1 MSSLPSQVLRT
12 ASETLVAL
20 RQRTDEFI
28 GGPPDPAA
36 DADLPDG
43 LSAPDARKGRKM
55 MWLDGLV
62 TNISESF
69 VLNFV
74 NPYALALGATN
85 VQVGWLSALT
95 NLAGALGQLPGAR
108 LDERGISRKL
118 VVIVCG
124 GGIAR
129 LLLIAMALV
138 PLVFGGG
145 AAIYAFIAL
154 IALRSFLNNLGVPAW
169 SALVA
174 DIAPAS
180 IRGRYFASR
189 NIALAVAALLFT
201 PLAGRLAEVLGLP
214 LGYQASFLVAGLIG
228 FAATAIFARI
238 PEPPRAR
245 PAATAQ
251 AARPHSAWTAL
262 RTHPEFAWFAAVA
275 FIWNLGIMVAGPF
288 FSVYLVRN
296 LGASPTQIGL
306 LAAIHSFAAIFGQR
320 LWGRLTDRRG
330 PEWVVLVAGWSIPLI
345 PVLYALVP
353 NPWLLL
359 PVEAL
364 SGFAWAG
371 YGLANFNLL
380 LDLTPVEQRTRYIAL
395 YQIAVFSA
403 AFIGPLIGSAL
414 ANSVGIIGL
423 FWISAAGRVVAALIF
438 MLTIYSTRRRAHR
451 TSA

>member
-1 MSSLPSQVLRT
+1 MSITPSQVLRAAADT
-12 ASETLVAL
+12 VTAL

-28 GGPPDPAA
+28 AGPPDPAA
-36 DADLPDG
+36 DAELPPG
-43 LSAPDARKGRKM
+43 LSARDARTGRKM

-118 VVIVCG
+118 VVMVCG

-129 LLLIAMALV
+129 LLLIFMALV
-138 PLVFGGG
+138 PLIFGGG

-189 NIALAVAALLFT
+189 NIALAIAALLFT
-201 PLAGRLAEVLGLP
+201 PLAGRLAESLGLP
-214 LGYQASFLVAGLIG
+214 LGYQANFLLAGLIG
-228 FAATAIFARI
+228 FGATAIFARI
-238 PEPPRAR
+238 PEPPRQR
-245 PAATAQ
+245 PVATEAATG
-251 AARPHSAWTAL
+251 HSPWTAL
-262 RTHPEFAWFAAVA
+262 RSHPQFAWFAAVA

-306 LAAIHSFAAIFGQR
+306 LAAINSFAAIFGQR

-353 NPWLLL
+353 NPWFLL

-380 LDLTPVEQRTRYIAL
+380 LDLTPLEQRARYIAL
-395 YQIAVFSA
+395 YQIAVFTA
-403 AFIGPLIGSAL
+403 AFIGPLVGSAL
-414 ANSVGIIGL
+414 ANSVGIVGL
-423 FWISAAGRVVAALIF
+423 FWISAAGRVVASLIF
-438 MLTIYSTRRRAHR
+438 MLTIYSVRHTAHR
-451 TSA
+451 ASA